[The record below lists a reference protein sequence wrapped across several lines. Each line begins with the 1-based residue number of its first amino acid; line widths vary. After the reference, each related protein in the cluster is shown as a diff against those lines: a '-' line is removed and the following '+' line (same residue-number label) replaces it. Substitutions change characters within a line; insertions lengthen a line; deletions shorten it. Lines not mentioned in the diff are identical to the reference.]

1 MSVEMKDIQTI
12 DVVKGVSEALIN
24 QIPVANFFLTAI
36 DNVRGN
42 VLQRKFEEWQEM
54 VGNRLSTLEKTV
66 FDNLGNNE
74 TFATT
79 LLKTSEL
86 AAHSSKKK
94 NEYLANATL
103 FAATNEINED
113 YLIICLNC
121 MAKYTLSHL
130 LMLHCFHE
138 PSKYMKA
145 DNIIAGSALNL
156 FHEAFPKF
164 DKSISNLIIKDLYSD
179 GFFNTDAISAMSS
192 SSGILAK
199 RTTKLGD
206 LFLELF
212 GINSVEV

>member
-138 PSKYMKA
+138 PSKYIKA
-145 DNIIAGSALNL
+145 DNIIGLQVADFIPNVMARHALQKKQKN
-156 FHEAFPKF
+156 F
-164 DKSISNLIIKDLYSD
+164 SILDGIVERLYDGGVELKERFGNKIIK
-179 GFFNTDAISAMSS
+179 
-192 SSGILAK
+192 
-199 RTTKLGD
+199 
-206 LFLELF
+206 
-212 GINSVEV
+212 

>member
-86 AAHSSKKK
+86 AAHSS
-94 NEYLANATL
+94 
-103 FAATNEINED
+103 
-113 YLIICLNC
+113 
-121 MAKYTLSHL
+121 
-130 LMLHCFHE
+130 
-138 PSKYMKA
+138 
-145 DNIIAGSALNL
+145 
-156 FHEAFPKF
+156 
-164 DKSISNLIIKDLYSD
+164 
-179 GFFNTDAISAMSS
+179 
-192 SSGILAK
+192 
-199 RTTKLGD
+199 
-206 LFLELF
+206 
-212 GINSVEV
+212 